1 MNGEDVICHPRHLWL
16 VAVNEEFEF
25 LRNGDRLSA
34 AMSFSEDFVAAPAA
48 MVRTA
53 ASRNQGNRAHSM
65 VLPPNLHVPRHVDQF
80 AGRPRLCVNILDLLA
95 WLGAYDRTI
104 RSFEGDPI
112 NVVQAVDGSRPQR
125 WHQLFQCDFTFADY
139 DYISSC
145 CQVFV
150 NIGAGLRTSHNSLP
164 VEFLGNTENLDYI
177 RSRYKIRMDTENGWR
192 PLLQQIP

>member
-104 RSFEGDPI
+104 RHLERNPVDC
-112 NVVQAVDGSRPQR
+112 VQTVDSLRPER
-125 WHQLFQCDFTFADY
+125 RHQLFQREFTFSND

-150 NIGAGLRTSHNSLP
+150 NIGAGFRSSHNRLP
-164 VEFLGNTENLDYI
+164 AEFLGNTENLDYI
-177 RSRYKIRMDTENGWR
+177 RPRHQIRVDTKNGWR